1 MQKWAR
7 RYIKNTQPSR
17 YSPHKRAR
25 LRAFFSDGVEK
36 WHVSWAVETLPILL
50 HISAFLFFVGLIIYL
65 FSTNRAVFG
74 AVVWWVLLS
83 MMAYLSIT
91 FLPLFWP
98 NSPYDAPLS
107 SPIWYLYGSVR
118 CTLINVFINVLSS
131 PVIGKVMGFF
141 HLDIAVHFR
150 RLKDHYC
157 VQFFEDIGRTA
168 EEIAWKQTS
177 EIDFRV
183 LLSTFDAHDEA
194 GAQEEFFGAIPG
206 FFESELVNGLEVHF
220 TDDFRAKF
228 SQALNRFLDRTLS
241 LSSVCESVRSRRLI
255 IFLNAA
261 HAALGLDGVFQT
273 LRDVLNGRWPE
284 LIQSVEMV
292 QSLRQW
298 SNQNDKQYTPYVQRI
313 VARAIVDVRERDD
326 RWISLVKAEFA
337 IPDCDLRS
345 YIAHGDS
352 VSLFILIHVTRQAF
366 HTGSWTPL
374 VLSSLSEF
382 NIRDTLPGLQHA
394 FCALWNSI
402 LFEARDQGVGNT
414 YVHILREIRQI
425 YINLHLRADAVP
437 TFPDATYYYHPALA
451 QPSSYRYCNIASHR
465 QDRTFRT
472 PVRVPSSVFVPPSP
486 TQLSLSPNALP
497 HSPHSRR
504 HRLPGGSTVSLEPSA
519 NHTPHHTQGFSWS
532 SPTVEHVHIYMQ
544 APSISSSS
552 DSESIGTAL
561 TWDPDRL
568 VPVPGETSAP
578 LATEIAAP
586 ESVRPAAPTPQI
598 HTNQSG
604 QTSQTPVAPLIFQ
617 HSDPVPATVT
627 PPTGPGPG
635 DDPDVLLDTTS
646 SATLSHPLEGNKQQ
660 DTVSP
665 CTAPDISKVSSTDN
679 PTPQSIPVVVSD
691 SPSSSILLPALSI
704 GVTTAEPPLSKPA
717 LIQPD
722 QIARTFRFP
731 PSSLTAANSYDT
743 PDPIPTTALL
753 HSDQTAVPAYDT
765 VAATFQ
771 PDDKVQYDLD
781 KL

>member
-1 MQKWAR
+1 MSRAPSRLDLDRGNGSGNGHFSRPRSVSFQTPRTGPHFRDSSGLLFSMYSRIVEAEDNKMTEHWQKDADGILIFAGLFSAVVGTLLSVTLQDLKPSPRPQSQFQGNSEFYLKNICRFLSHQNESCDPLPSLVTDSSTFSPSKSAIWVNSLLLLSVLISLTCAMLATFMQKWAR

-261 HAALGLDGVFQT
+261 HAALGLDGVFQI

-313 VARAIVDVRERDD
+313 VARAIVD
-326 RWISLVKAEFA
+326 I
-337 IPDCDLRS
+337 
-345 YIAHGDS
+345 
-352 VSLFILIHVTRQAF
+352 VTF
-366 HTGSWTPL
+366 KVTSHTGTASCC
-374 VLSSLSEF
+374 LS
-382 NIRDTLPGLQHA
+382 
-394 FCALWNSI
+394 
-402 LFEARDQGVGNT
+402 
-414 YVHILREIRQI
+414 
-425 YINLHLRADAVP
+425 
-437 TFPDATYYYHPALA
+437 
-451 QPSSYRYCNIASHR
+451 
-465 QDRTFRT
+465 
-472 PVRVPSSVFVPPSP
+472 
-486 TQLSLSPNALP
+486 
-497 HSPHSRR
+497 
-504 HRLPGGSTVSLEPSA
+504 
-519 NHTPHHTQGFSWS
+519 
-532 SPTVEHVHIYMQ
+532 
-544 APSISSSS
+544 
-552 DSESIGTAL
+552 
-561 TWDPDRL
+561 
-568 VPVPGETSAP
+568 
-578 LATEIAAP
+578 
-586 ESVRPAAPTPQI
+586 
-598 HTNQSG
+598 
-604 QTSQTPVAPLIFQ
+604 
-617 HSDPVPATVT
+617 
-627 PPTGPGPG
+627 
-635 DDPDVLLDTTS
+635 
-646 SATLSHPLEGNKQQ
+646 
-660 DTVSP
+660 
-665 CTAPDISKVSSTDN
+665 
-679 PTPQSIPVVVSD
+679 
-691 SPSSSILLPALSI
+691 
-704 GVTTAEPPLSKPA
+704 
-717 LIQPD
+717 
-722 QIARTFRFP
+722 
-731 PSSLTAANSYDT
+731 
-743 PDPIPTTALL
+743 
-753 HSDQTAVPAYDT
+753 
-765 VAATFQ
+765 
-771 PDDKVQYDLD
+771 
-781 KL
+781 